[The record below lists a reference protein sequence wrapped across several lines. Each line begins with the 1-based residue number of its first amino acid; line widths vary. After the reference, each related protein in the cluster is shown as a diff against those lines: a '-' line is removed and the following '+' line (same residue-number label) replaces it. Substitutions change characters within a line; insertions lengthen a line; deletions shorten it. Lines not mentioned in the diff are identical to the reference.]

1 MPVVICMLRGVNVG
15 VNNRVKMDDLK
26 KLCTSLK
33 ICDPQTYVQSGNIVF
48 TTDER
53 DLEKLRKNLETA
65 IHKKFGFQSAAIF
78 RSAKDLREIVAN
90 NPFAKRKDIQPGKL
104 LVTFFSADPGE
115 AARKQAR
122 AIKCDPEE
130 LFIEGR
136 EAYIYFPDGAGRSK
150 LNWSLIT
157 KTLKVEGTARNWN
170 SVTKM
175 LEMAEKLEK
184 SQSPAHGRTRET
196 NTGIS
201 PRLLHS
207 FSRESH
213 SRVRR
218 RQFRT
223 GPH

>member
-15 VNNRVKMDDLK
+15 ANNRIKMDDLK

-33 ICDPQTYVQSGNIVF
+33 ISDPQTYVQSGNIVF

-53 DLEKLRKNLETA
+53 DLEKLRTNLETS
-65 IHKKFGFQSAAIF
+65 IHKKFGFQSDAIF

-90 NPFAKRKDIQPGKL
+90 NPFAKRKDIHPGKL

-150 LNWSLIT
+150 LNWSLIP
-157 KTLKVEGTARNWN
+157 KTLKVQGTARNWN

-184 SQSPAHGRTRET
+184 SQ
-196 NTGIS
+196 
-201 PRLLHS
+201 
-207 FSRESH
+207 
-213 SRVRR
+213 
-218 RQFRT
+218 
-223 GPH
+223 